1 MTVPPSELLAGVAT
15 TLREEIGPAVS
26 AAYPRT
32 QAFMAAVVLEK
43 MARQL
48 ALTSAHEKADRAE
61 LAQLFTDLRARLGAA
76 STPPAVRAIVNERG
90 ENDPSE
96 RLCRLIEALY
106 AHRVAM
112 GASFDATLGRVRA
125 TLRARVDRQMEYAR

>member
-1 MTVPPSELLAGVAT
+1 VTVPAPELLSRLAT
-15 TLREEIGPAVS
+15 TLREEIGPSVS

-32 QAFMAAVVLEK
+32 QGFMAAVVLEK

-48 ALTSAHEKADRAE
+48 ALASAHEHADRAE
-61 LAQLFTDLRARLGAA
+61 MAQLFTDLRSRLGAA

-90 ENDPSE
+90 NDDGSE
-96 RLCRLIEALY
+96 RLCRLVEALY
-106 AHRVAM
+106 AHRVAL
-112 GASFDATLGRVRA
+112 GPSFDATLGRVRA